1 MIPMLL
7 FGLSGLWLVF
17 DIIWIL
23 VLIIRKK
30 RKVQIPQEIKFQ
42 IKKTMRLNMVYVIIF
57 MILGFL
63 FL

>member
-23 VLIIRKK
+23 VIIIRKK
-30 RKVQIPQEIKFQ
+30 RKVHIPQEIKFQ